1 MQKVLG
7 QDIKDSEAR
16 KDFLID
22 NCDGVEEMDYH
33 KSFDP
38 DYLEKMKTEF
48 ANKHIR
54 IAYLEEQIAD
64 FKEEINKELKP
75 LKEEVK
81 LLREDLKS
89 KGRTVHEKVF
99 RFLDEEDRMVGFYN
113 EEGILVS
120 SRPARRDELQKTV
133 FADLRKDGT
142 NN

>member
-7 QDIKDSEAR
+7 QDIKDLEDR
-16 KDFLID
+16 KNFLID
-22 NCDGVEEMDYH
+22 NADGVEEMDYH
-33 KSFDP
+33 KS
-38 DYLEKMKTEF
+38 YESEELEQMKTEF

-54 IAYLEEQIAD
+54 IAALEDQITE

-81 LLREDLKS
+81 NLREDLKS
-89 KGRTVHEKVF
+89 KGRTVHEKVY
-99 RFLDEEDRMVGFYN
+99 RFLDEGERMVGFYN
-113 EEGILVS
+113 SEGILIS

-133 FADLRKDGT
+133 FADLRKEGT